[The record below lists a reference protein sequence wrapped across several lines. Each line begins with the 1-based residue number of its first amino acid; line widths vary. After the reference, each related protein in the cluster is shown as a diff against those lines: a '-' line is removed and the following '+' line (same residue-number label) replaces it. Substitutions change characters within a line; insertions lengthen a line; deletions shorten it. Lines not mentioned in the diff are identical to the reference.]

1 MSVMICFTCTSVLLF
16 ADQTTNPFTV
26 KPSYT
31 FWAPWIGRLSRR
43 GNMVINTEHRKC
55 NRIPTG
61 TQAEKEIGDGDTI
74 VENNLSEEELIEMMH
89 FAQVS
94 DKSK

>member
-1 MSVMICFTCTSVLLF
+1 MICFTCTSVLLF

-26 KPSYT
+26 KPFQYT
-31 FWAPWIGRLSRR
+31 FWAPWISRHSRR
-43 GNMVINTEHRKC
+43 GNMVVNTEHRKC

-74 VENNLSEEELIEMMH
+74 VEIIYQRRN
-89 FAQVS
+89 
-94 DKSK
+94 